1 MRKIMEHLLALQKL
15 QFEVRARPAASAV
28 ELERLRAEVPPPLLA
43 RYDRFVARG
52 KKGVAIARHGVCSE
66 CHLRITAGK
75 MVGLSAATTM
85 QLCDNCGRYLCL
97 PVEPPLD
104 MTNPKAV
111 SAAVKPN
118 RREVAIHV
126 A

>member
-1 MRKIMEHLLALQKL
+1 MEQLLALQKL
-15 QFEVRARPAASAV
+15 QFEVRARPAASPV
-28 ELERLRAEVPPPLLA
+28 EVERLRAEVPPPLLA

-52 KKGVAIARHGVCSE
+52 KKGVAIARNGVCSE
-66 CHLRITAGK
+66 CHLRITGAKLAG
-75 MVGLSAATTM
+75 LAAASSI

-97 PVEPPLD
+97 PAEPPPEL
-104 MTNPKAV
+104 TTRNAL

-118 RREVAIHV
+118 RRGVAIHV